1 MSLTIT
7 AISDTHTRHS
17 LLTNDLPGGD
27 IIIHAGD
34 FMNSGY
40 YKSEVQDFCKWFDS
54 LDYDAKIF
62 IAGNHDRLFEDSPK
76 EAMEIVNS
84 HKWIDYLQDSNIQYA
99 RGEYSPINIWGSP
112 WQPEF
117 YNWAFN
123 LPRMGEDLREK
134 WSLIPIETDIL
145 VTHGPPYSYLDLSG
159 HGNIKC
165 GCELLLDRVMTV
177 KPKIHIFGHV
187 HGSYGYK
194 FNGTTH
200 FINAAV
206 LNEQYKYRN
215 KPLTFTWDAD
225 INEIEFLTDF

>member
-7 AISDTHTRHS
+7 AISDTHAKHRMITD
-17 LLTNDLPGGD
+17 DLPGGD
-27 IIIHAGD
+27 LLIHAGD
-34 FMNSGY
+34 AMTNGY
-40 YKSEVQDFCKWFDS
+40 YESELRDFLTWFSDQRQKYS
-54 LDYDAKIF
+54 HCVF
-62 IAGNHDRLFEDSPK
+62 IAGNHDRLFEDKPEKINDILK
-76 EAMEIVNS
+76 EFPDIT
-84 HKWIDYLQDSNIQYA
+84 YLQDESSI
-99 RGEYSPINIWGSP
+99 INDTHIYGSP

-123 LPRMGEDLREK
+123 LPRMGEDLKEK
-134 WSLIPIETDIL
+134 WSLIPPETDIL
-145 VTHGPPYSYLDLSG
+145 ITHGPPYSYLDLSG